1 MKTWRVRIRHETFYR
16 YEKPVGFSPHF
27 VRLFPRTEPGRL
39 VQRVEFRTNP
49 EASVQYRRDL
59 FDNNFAR
66 CFYPEKGTD
75 LRFDLALE
83 MELRETNAF
92 DFLLEN
98 YASVFPFAYLPDDL
112 ARLAPYLSHPREE
125 RLLPLPFHSAPAPGG
140 ATVTMLLDLLGA
152 LHGHIRYE
160 WREEGA
166 ARPPAETLR
175 LGSGACRDVAVL
187 LAAVLRE
194 MGLAVRLVSG
204 YLFELETA
212 AADRKAEGA
221 MHMWTEVY
229 LPGAGWLGLDATN
242 GIFCN
247 HNFIATAVGL
257 TSAEITPI
265 SGRYFAGEPVP
276 ATMTARL
283 DLAPIG

>member
-1 MKTWRVRIRHETFYR
+1 MKTWRVRIRHETLYR
-16 YEKPVGFSPHF
+16 YEKPVSFSPHF

-39 VQRVEFRTNP
+39 VQAVEFRTNP

-66 CFYPEKGTD
+66 CFYPEKAAD
-75 LRFDLALE
+75 LRFDLRLE
-83 MELRETNAF
+83 VELRETNAF

-98 YASVFPFAYLPDDL
+98 YASAFPFAYVPEDL
-112 ARLAPYLSHPREE
+112 ARLAPYLAGEP
-125 RLLPLPFHSAPAPGG
+125 LPLPFHPAPAAGTS
-140 ATVTMLLDLLGA
+140 TVTMLLDLLGA
-152 LHGHIRYE
+152 IHGNIRYE
-160 WREEGA
+160 WRDEGA
-166 ARPPAETLR
+166 AHSPAETLR
-175 LGSGACRDVAVL
+175 LGCGSCRDMAVL
-187 LAAVLRE
+187 LAAALRGL
-194 MGLAVRLVSG
+194 GLAARLVSG

-212 AADRKAEGA
+212 QADRKAEGA

-247 HNFIATAVGL
+247 HNFIATAVGI

-265 SGRYFAGEPVP
+265 SGRYFADEHVP
-276 ATMTARL
+276 AEMTATL
-283 DLAPIG
+283 NLQPF

>member
-1 MKTWRVRIRHETFYR
+1 MKTWRVRIRHETLYR
-16 YEKPVGFSPHF
+16 YEQPVSFSPHF

-66 CFYPEKGTD
+66 CFYPDKGTD

-83 MELRETNAF
+83 VELRETNAF

-112 ARLAPYLSHPREE
+112 ARLAPYLAHPDEE
-125 RLLPLPFHSAPAPGG
+125 RLLPLAFHPAPAPGG
-140 ATVTMLLDLLGA
+140 STVTMLLDLLGA
-152 LHGHIRYE
+152 LHAHIRYE
-160 WREEGA
+160 WRDEGT

-194 MGLAVRLVSG
+194 MGLATRLVSG

-212 AADRKAEGA
+212 AADRKADGA
-221 MHMWTEVY
+221 MHMWTEAY
-229 LPGAGWLGLDATN
+229 LPGAGWLGMDATN

-265 SGRYFAGEPVP
+265 SGRYFANEPVP